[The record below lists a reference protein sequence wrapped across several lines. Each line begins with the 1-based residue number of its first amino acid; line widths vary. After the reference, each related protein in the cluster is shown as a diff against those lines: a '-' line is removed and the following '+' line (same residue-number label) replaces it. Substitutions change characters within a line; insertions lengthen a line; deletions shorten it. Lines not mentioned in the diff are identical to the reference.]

1 MNPVPEKNKKP
12 SGFSR
17 DQSKIGLALGGGGA
31 RGLAHVLILEVFDEL
46 GLRPHRIAGTSI
58 GAVLGALYSAG
69 HTAREIR
76 ELVESL
82 LQLERKELAHA
93 LVKFN
98 LFKWIELI
106 DPKLGKGGLIDAD
119 HFMGYLHKAIRQ
131 DRFDGLSIPMQAVA
145 ADYWTGEQVVLD
157 SGELLPA
164 IKASMALPDI
174 FSPVQLGNRLLVDG
188 GAVNP
193 LPYDVLP
200 SDCEIIVAID
210 VLGILQLRPREEPS
224 FFESIFRTARIMG
237 QAIVAEKIKY
247 QKPDIYIKPE
257 IRNIKTLEFGKCAEI
272 YKQAGPAKEQ
282 FKRELAA
289 LLD

>member
-1 MNPVPEKNKKP
+1 MNPASKKTDKP
-12 SGFSR
+12 SGSSK
-17 DQSKIGLALGGGGA
+17 DPSKIGLALGGGGA

-46 GLRPHRIAGTSI
+46 GVRPHRIAGTSI

-69 HTAREIR
+69 HTAKEIR

-82 LQLERKELAHA
+82 LILERKELAHA

-131 DRFDGLSIPMQAVA
+131 DRFEDLSIPLQAVA

-157 SGELLPA
+157 SGELMLA

-174 FSPVQLGNRLLVDG
+174 FSPVKLDNRLLVDG

-200 SDCEIIVAID
+200 SDCNIIVAID
-210 VLGILQLRPREEPS
+210 VLGILQVRTHEEPS

-247 QKPDIYIKPE
+247 RKPDIYLKPE

-272 YKQAGPAKEQ
+272 YRQAEPAKEL